1 VSAHKTASPKHRA
14 HDKRVAPSAAS
25 PPSAPG
31 RAKADSASTLTR
43 QVERFL
49 RYLSDERRASP
60 RTVSTYARDLRA
72 LDTWLQKQAGRSLER
87 VAAEHLELR
96 DLRSFLAAHGRDQQ
110 AATTIR
116 KIAALRAFYRFMM
129 RRAGLTYDPAAEL
142 SSPKLRRKLPMFLSV
157 EKAGETVEMPTDGGT
172 DATHHRDRA
181 LLEVLYGSGVRVS
194 ELVGLDLA
202 SLDLAGGTAR
212 VLGKGNKQRIVPL
225 GAAAREALRDYLA
238 LRPQLRSTRGTQ
250 DTQAL
255 FLSVRGERLGV
266 RQVQLLTKR
275 YGSLATGS
283 STLHPHA
290 LRHSCATHLLE
301 AGADLRSIQ
310 ELLGHVSLS
319 TTQRYTHVSTDQLQ
333 AIYTKAHPLGNPS
346 KR

>member
-1 VSAHKTASPKHRA
+1 
-14 HDKRVAPSAAS
+14 
-25 PPSAPG
+25 
-31 RAKADSASTLTR
+31 
-43 QVERFL
+43 
-49 RYLSDERRASP
+49 
-60 RTVSTYARDLRA
+60 VSTYGRDLRA
-72 LDTWLQKQAGRSLER
+72 LDRWLQKQKGRVSLR
-87 VAAEHLELR
+87 VAAEHVELR
-96 DLRSFLAAHGRDQQ
+96 DLRSFLAATGQGDQ

-116 KIAALRAFYRFMM
+116 KIAALRSFYRFMM
-129 RRAGLTYDPAAEL
+129 RRAGLVQNPAAAL
-142 SSPKLRRKLPMFLSV
+142 SAPKLRRKLPTFLSV

-172 DATHHRDRA
+172 DATRHRDRA

-225 GAAAREALRDYLA
+225 GAATREALHEYLA
-238 LRPQLRSTRGTQ
+238 MRPQLRHSACGTQ
-250 DTQAL
+250 DSAAL

-275 YGSLATGS
+275 YGALATGS
-283 STLHPHA
+283 NALHPHA
-290 LRHSCATHLLE
+290 LRHSCATHLLD

-319 TTQRYTHVSTDQLQ
+319 TTQRYTHVSMDQLQ
-333 AIYTKAHPLGNPS
+333 AVYTKAHPLANRPKG
-346 KR
+346 

>member
-1 VSAHKTASPKHRA
+1 MSAKKPVADERAPASLL
-14 HDKRVAPSAAS
+14 
-25 PPSAPG
+25 G
-31 RAKADSASTLTR
+31 E

-60 RTVSTYARDLRA
+60 RTVSTYGRDLLALAAWIKKQPGRA
-72 LDTWLQKQAGRSLER
+72 PER
-87 VAAEHLELR
+87 VAAEKLVAR
-96 DLRSFLAAHGRDQQ
+96 DLRSFLAATGQGNEP
-110 AATTIR
+110 ATTIR

-129 RRAGLTYDPAAEL
+129 RRAGLAENPAAEL
-142 SSPKLRRKLPMFLSV
+142 SAPKLRRKLPMFLTV

-172 DATHHRDRA
+172 EATHHRDRA

-194 ELVGLDLA
+194 ELVGLDLT
-202 SLDLAGGTAR
+202 SLDLEGGTAR
-212 VLGKGNKQRIVPL
+212 VLGKGNKTRIVPL
-225 GAAAREALRDYLA
+225 GAATREALHEYLA
-238 LRPQLRSTRGTQ
+238 LRPQLRHGARGTQ
-250 DTQAL
+250 DPNAL

-275 YGSLATGS
+275 YGVLATGS

-290 LRHSCATHLLE
+290 LRHSCATHLLD

-310 ELLGHVSLS
+310 ELLGHASLS

-333 AIYTKAHPLGNPS
+333 AIYTKAHPLANNR
-346 KR
+346 KAKE

>member
-1 VSAHKTASPKHRA
+1 MSPHRA
-14 HDKRVAPSAAS
+14 QPGKHGAPSKRAVPRAEQA
-25 PPSAPG
+25 PPSHAEP
-31 RAKADSASTLTR
+31 RTPSLLTH
-43 QVERFL
+43 QVDRYL

-60 RTVSTYARDLRA
+60 LTVSTYGRDLRA
-72 LDTWLQKQAGRSLER
+72 LDGWLQNQKGRVAER
-87 VAAEHLELR
+87 VAAEHVELR
-96 DLRSFLAAHGRDQQ
+96 DLRSFLAAHGRGDE
-110 AATTIR
+110 AATMIR

-129 RRAGLTYDPAAEL
+129 RRAGLTSNPAAEL
-142 SSPKLRRKLPMFLSV
+142 SAPKLRRKLPNFLTV
-157 EKAGETVEMPTDGGT
+157 EKAGETVEMPTDSGT
-172 DATHHRDRA
+172 DATRHRDRA

-225 GAAAREALRDYLA
+225 GAATREALRDYLA
-238 LRPQLRSTRGTQ
+238 MRPQLRHSARGTQ
-250 DTQAL
+250 DTEAL

-275 YGSLATGS
+275 YGALATGS
-283 STLHPHA
+283 NALHPHA
-290 LRHSCATHLLE
+290 LRHSCATHLLD

-333 AIYTKAHPLGNPS
+333 AVYTKAHPLGNRP
-346 KR
+346 KG